1 MRADNYKIT
10 QYSVSSI
17 LGYVE
22 NSQIAIPEIQR
33 PFVWK
38 GEEVRALIDSLYEG
52 YPIGYLIVWQN
63 SQVRVRNFGKGG
75 TKKILIDGQQRVTAL
90 MAALL
95 GKEVLDEQYQSHR
108 IRIAF
113 NPLAGKG
120 EERFAVCD
128 TKHEEDSRWIPDIS
142 IFFRRDFSFRQF
154 EKEYKE
160 ANPDEDFTLLEE
172 SVDTLKE
179 IVKHQVGVIEL
190 SFLLD
195 IDVVS
200 EIFIR
205 INLQGKPLNQEDFV
219 MSKISVNEQYG
230 GDYIRNCIDYFCHLL
245 REPSFY
251 QVLQQNETEFFNS
264 EYGKALTWCQNEE
277 QSLYIPSYADVLKVV
292 LISYF
297 GKTRIGDL
305 VHLLSGRDGEKKI
318 FSKKE
323 ISKKVSE
330 EAFEKLGA
338 GVKAFVCEENFQG
351 FQKALK
357 KAGYS
362 CSRLLYSQS
371 VLNYCYAM
379 YLLMY
384 RQGIGEKERESLLSK
399 WITMAMITG
408 HYQSGGES
416 TVQKDY
422 ANAQEEGFASY
433 LAQIEELKLTD
444 EFYNNIL
451 SEKFTSTTARTAPFL
466 AYVATQC
473 ARGVHS
479 LYSDVTIEELYKNK
493 TESYQILPKAYLAK
507 CGYKTREIYGQVAN
521 LTYISKE
528 TKDIIRK
535 KSPVDYKED
544 LEKAV
549 GIEKI
554 RTSLKEN
561 GLAETIFTA
570 NETDVIQILDDRR
583 RQMALEIRDFY
594 KTL

>member
-451 SEKFTSTTARTAPFL
+451 SEKFTSTTVRTAPFL

-544 LEKAV
+544 LEKAI